1 MNIITA
7 TLDAMRVAFD
17 KANAPHLSP
26 EEQYLA
32 QAQDMADLEH
42 RIHELEEHRGE
53 VYIDSY
59 LAIYPAGSGR

>member
-7 TLDAMRVAFD
+7 TLDAMRAAFD
-17 KANAPHLSP
+17 KAHGPHLTP

-53 VYIDSY
+53 VYADAY

>member
-1 MNIITA
+1 
-7 TLDAMRVAFD
+7 
-17 KANAPHLSP
+17 
-26 EEQYLA
+26 
-32 QAQDMADLEH
+32 MADLEH